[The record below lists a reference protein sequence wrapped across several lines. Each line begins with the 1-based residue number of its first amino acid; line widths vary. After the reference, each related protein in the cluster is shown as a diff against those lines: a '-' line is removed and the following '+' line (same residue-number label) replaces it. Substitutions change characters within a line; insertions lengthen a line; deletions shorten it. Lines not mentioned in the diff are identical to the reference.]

1 MNKRQIT
8 NEKQATVVQLAT
20 LEKEIVDFLATRED
34 NYKKATETIKVQ
46 ITEFSKPLYQKRYD
60 DYHAVTAMKARRA
73 DLQKIVSNCDQAILN
88 IEKSEK
94 LTAAA
99 ATPVV
104 TTPVAVSVAA
114 PSPAP
119 VAKKKAKKKSA

>member
-1 MNKRQIT
+1 MNKIQIT

-20 LEKEIVDFLATRED
+20 LEKEIVDFLATRDD

-46 ITEFSKPLYQKRYD
+46 IAEFSKRLYQKRHD

-73 DLQKIVSNCDQAILN
+73 DLQKIVSNCDEAILN

-94 LTAAA
+94 LPAAA
-99 ATPVV
+99 AP
-104 TTPVAVSVAA
+104 PIVAAPVAA